1 MVTVTA
7 GFPTETLKGSQTAV
21 FHASMLEDY
30 ARLTAMD
37 PDNAE
42 RTAITGGTVSCVIP
56 NRVSWYFDLRGPSVH
71 VNTACSSSLVA
82 VDMACKTLRSGD
94 ASCVSQI
101 KIQPSPIPVHA
112 QPPLQWNVRK
122 KVPRRNFLKKGKTA
136 KSYFLCIDRPLLPE
150 PTCCWTLPFSICC
163 RARTSCHR
171 IVAATALT
179 TAQGDMPGVK
189 ASLPSCLSQ
198 SPRPSEMVT

>member
-1 MVTVTA
+1 
-7 GFPTETLKGSQTAV
+7 
-21 FHASMLEDY
+21 MLEDY

-94 ASCVSQI
+94 ASCVSQSI
-101 KIQPSPIPVHA
+101 KSNLRSLFMPA
-112 QPPLQWNVRK
+112 PLQWNVLK
-122 KVPRRNFLKKGKTA
+122 KLPRRNFLKKA
-136 KSYFLCIDRPLLPE
+136 KRLSRIFL
-150 PTCCWTLPFSICC
+150 
-163 RARTSCHR
+163 H
-171 IVAATALT
+171 
-179 TAQGDMPGVK
+179 
-189 ASLPSCLSQ
+189 
-198 SPRPSEMVT
+198 

>member
-1 MVTVTA
+1 
-7 GFPTETLKGSQTAV
+7 
-21 FHASMLEDY
+21 
-30 ARLTAMD
+30 MD

-56 NRVSWYFDLRGPSVH
+56 NRVSWYFDLHGPSVH

-94 ASCVSQI
+94 ASCVSQSSSSTDPF
-101 KIQPSPIPVHA
+101 KC
-112 QPPLQWNVRK
+112 PPPCNGMFGRSFHGTFSW
-122 KVPRRNFLKKGKTA
+122 KKGKTA
-136 KSYFLCIDRPLLPE
+136 KSYSRIDRPLLPE
-150 PTCCWTLPFSICC
+150 PTCSWTLPFSICC
-163 RARTSCHR
+163 RARISCHR
-171 IVAATALT
+171 TVAATALT